1 MSSQSRRHHAEPAA
15 PTLSLLRASA
25 ASRLA
30 GVAVVAAAIWAGV
43 IWAWS

>member
-1 MSSQSRRHHAEPAA
+1 MSASSHRHHPEPAA

-30 GVAVVAAAIWAGV
+30 GVAVIAVAIWAGV